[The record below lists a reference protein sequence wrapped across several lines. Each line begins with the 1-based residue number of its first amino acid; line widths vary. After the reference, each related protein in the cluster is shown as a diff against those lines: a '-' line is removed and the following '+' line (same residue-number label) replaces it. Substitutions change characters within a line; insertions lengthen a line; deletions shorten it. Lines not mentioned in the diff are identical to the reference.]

1 MTEPDIIRID
11 GVEYEECQDCH
22 GDRCADPR
30 YICIRPKRKQTGRVC
45 YGGAIGGEPCSY
57 GPCIVFRGTIPAD
70 ICAVS
75 GMQSPWTRWVPF
87 YGKVEE

>member
-30 YICIRPKRKQTGRVC
+30 YICIRPKRKQTGWICTSGRCDAKCVILWRTKPVGSAC
-45 YGGAIGGEPCSY
+45 VWSPCNRS
-57 GPCIVFRGTIPAD
+57 
-70 ICAVS
+70 AVWS
-75 GMQSPWTRWVPF
+75 PF
-87 YGKVEE
+87 YGKVVE